1 MLLRS
6 ITSCLPSS
14 ATIDNLFSV
23 ARAGS
28 LVPDISL
35 DDTLQ
40 SFLSLDSSAAL
51 EQHYADIQQHL
62 SAEQLTVFNQD
73 LTSLLGGSTNVALGG
88 VGVVA
93 LALSLLFDVLAH
105 KAKRHGDSKNA
116 MDPTKMIF
124 GISNSSRIGS
134 LISEYLKL
142 VPEIANDM
150 NKMAEV
156 TELYDQYLKY
166 ELIDHFERMTN
177 KKRMGSVAMK
187 QWLCGASFHLHMRI
201 HEIRLGSVPRGSAEA
216 LRLSYKTAFT
226 SLVKLY
232 TAHLRKN
239 IQETPPEPGANSMPG
254 LLVIEPHKNVTHR
267 VQHSPCESK
276 VIGDALLTR
285 IIAAQ
290 EIEASKDFFLQS
302 EHDFYKLINQREGFE
317 LQKSNS

>member
-1 MLLRS
+1 MLLRH

-14 ATIDNLFSV
+14 AAIQNLFSV

-51 EQHYADIQQHL
+51 EQHCADIQQHL

-156 TELYDQYLKY
+156 TELYDQYQKF

-177 KKRMGSVAMK
+177 KRCMGSVAMK
-187 QWLCGASFHLHMRI
+187 QWLCGAAFHLHMRI
-201 HEIRLGSVPRGSAEA
+201 HEIRLGSIP
-216 LRLSYKTAFT
+216 
-226 SLVKLY
+226 
-232 TAHLRKN
+232 
-239 IQETPPEPGANSMPG
+239 
-254 LLVIEPHKNVTHR
+254 
-267 VQHSPCESK
+267 
-276 VIGDALLTR
+276 
-285 IIAAQ
+285 
-290 EIEASKDFFLQS
+290 
-302 EHDFYKLINQREGFE
+302 
-317 LQKSNS
+317 